1 VRLAVTALLLGLLAT
16 QIDWELAV
24 RRVRDGDPAW
34 LVAAIA
40 AVFTGLVVGA
50 VRWRALLRSAEVP
63 ATDTEV
69 LRGYFIGAFAN
80 NFLPTG
86 FGGDAVRAL
95 VVAPRGPMLARAAS
109 TVIVDRLTALACL
122 LALGWLVL
130 PFDPGAVPAELVAG
144 LAVCT
149 AAALAGAV
157 LLLLTVTS
165 HRVRRRVPDRL
176 RGVLGEM
183 WAPLRTLAGDR
194 PLIARVTALGL
205 AYQALILLSV
215 WCAARS
221 IELELPFT
229 LIAVAVPQVLVL
241 TLVPVSVAGFG
252 VREGGFAVLL
262 GTAGVSATD
271 ATLLSLTTVA
281 VMAVASLPGAVAI
294 VAGGG
299 RRAGYSDR

>member
-1 VRLAVTALLLGLLAT
+1 
-16 QIDWELAV
+16 
-24 RRVRDGDPAW
+24 
-34 LVAAIA
+34 
-40 AVFTGLVVGA
+40 
-50 VRWRALLRSAEVP
+50 
-63 ATDTEV
+63 
-69 LRGYFIGAFAN
+69 
-80 NFLPTG
+80 
-86 FGGDAVRAL
+86 
-95 VVAPRGPMLARAAS
+95 M
-109 TVIVDRLTALACL
+109 
-122 LALGWLVL
+122 
-130 PFDPGAVPAELVAG
+130 
-144 LAVCT
+144 
-149 AAALAGAV
+149 

-165 HRVRRRVPDRL
+165 HRVRARVPDRL

-183 WAPLRTLAGDR
+183 WAPLRTLASDR

-221 IELELPFT
+221 IELEREFT

>member
-1 VRLAVTALLLGLLAT
+1 MRLAVTALLLGLLAT

-24 RRVRDGDPAW
+24 RRVRDGDPVW

-95 VVAPRGPMLARAAS
+95 VVAPPGPTLARAAS

-122 LALGWLVL
+122 LALGWMVL

-149 AAALAGAV
+149 AAALAGAA

-165 HRVRRRVPDRL
+165 RRVRARVPARL
-176 RGVLGEM
+176 RGV
-183 WAPLRTLAGDR
+183 AGRDVVAAAHARRRPPADR
-194 PLIARVTALGL
+194 AGHRPRPRISGADPALGVVRGTL
-205 AYQALILLSV
+205 DRAR
-215 WCAARS
+215 AAVHADRRGG
-221 IELELPFT
+221 PT
-229 LIAVAVPQVLVL
+229 GARAHAR
-241 TLVPVSVAGFG
+241 AGLDCG
-252 VREGGFAVLL
+252 VRRPRGRVRGPAR
-262 GTAGVSATD
+262 TAGVSATD
-271 ATLLSLTTVA
+271 ATLLSLTTVV

-299 RRAGYSDR
+299 RRAGYSDA